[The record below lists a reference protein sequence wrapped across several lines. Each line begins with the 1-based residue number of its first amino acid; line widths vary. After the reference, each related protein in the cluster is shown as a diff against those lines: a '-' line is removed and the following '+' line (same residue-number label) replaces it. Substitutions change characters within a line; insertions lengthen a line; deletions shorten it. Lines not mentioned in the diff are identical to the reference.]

1 MEKKEAR
8 IRVRRIIALLTLWQ
22 WISLFQLR
30 FRVKINI
37 CASRHSTGEIS
48 PLPTIKIRG
57 GETPSLPHKGR
68 TPLAEKPRPKGSKGR
83 KYIPKQL
90 SAFFLRY
97 RRRLVSGLYPTTSLP
112 FSPREMRFSNSVN
125 RRIWFIGH
133 HLLFFL
139 ILAFSCSGECSQSFS
154 PLDFSSSWGTSSF
167 PSWFRFWTIV
177 IDIGSWNKWVVV
189 DVGFDW
195 V

>member
-1 MEKKEAR
+1 M
-8 IRVRRIIALLTLWQ
+8 
-22 WISLFQLR
+22 
-30 FRVKINI
+30 NI
-37 CASRHSTGEIS
+37 PLSITFPREDQHLCQS
-48 PLPTIKIRG
+48 PLNRNIPPPLWDKDSRRRDSF
-57 GETPSLPHKGR
+57 PSHKGR
-68 TPLAEKPRPKGSKGR
+68 TPLAKPRPKGSKGRR

-97 RRRLVSGLYPTTSLP
+97 RRRLVSGLYPTTLP
-112 FSPREMRFSNSVN
+112 FSLREMRFSNSVN

-139 ILAFSCSGECSQSFS
+139 ILAFVQWRIHSSPREFFS
-154 PLDFSSSWGTSSF
+154 PLSSWGTSSF

-177 IDIGSWNKWVVV
+177 IDIGSWTNGLLVVV